1 MSDEVIDEVV
11 QDLHHEHGKLMAAAE
26 DRLYSDLTRAV
37 ELLPKD
43 GFDWAIAS
51 NKPLVFA
58 RSKDTIFQIA
68 LHPDENR
75 ATIAS
80 RPLNCEQLMV
90 ALEWVELEPESLPKP
105 ESSLPNAAE
114 REQANSMETW
124 WETSWTFHYVDQG
137 ADDVGEWQQVRGKI
151 RITGEGERPDR
162 RERFAR
168 TLAALAG
175 WERRK
180 TSRAKRP

>member
-43 GFDWAIAS
+43 GFDWAIANS
-51 NKPLVFA
+51 KPLLLA
-58 RSKDTIFQIA
+58 RSRDTIFEIA

-80 RPLNCEQLMV
+80 RPLNCEKLVV

-105 ESSLPNAAE
+105 GSPLPAAD
-114 REQANSMETW
+114 RQQANSMETW
-124 WETSWTFHYVDQG
+124 RETRWTFHYVDQG
-137 ADDVGEWQQVRGKI
+137 ADDVREWQQVRGKI
-151 RITGEGERPDR
+151 RVAGESERPDR

-180 TSRAKRP
+180 TPRARRP